1 MLHFDEGVPEPIVP
15 DSYPRAHGFKRASA
29 NGDGFITVIYGESLE
44 MTTGD
49 INRVL
54 VAGLGLHDG
63 GPRHVSK
70 SKDNTKHTK
79 CFPEDHDAIL
89 SQKDVYVVPKDAD
102 KSAYIKARQ
111 SHFTTHS
118 FRFAEICCTKE
129 PPKGVHALLYR
140 TAVPDWGEFMAFI

>member
-1 MLHFDEGVPEPIVP
+1 
-15 DSYPRAHGFKRASA
+15 
-29 NGDGFITVIYGESLE
+29 

-70 SKDNTKHTK
+70 SAGATLHTK

-89 SQKDVYVVPKDAD
+89 SQRDVYIVPKDAE
-102 KSAYIKARQ
+102 KSAYAKARQ

-140 TAVPDWGEFMAFI
+140 TAVPEWGEFALIICDLSIWVVSHL